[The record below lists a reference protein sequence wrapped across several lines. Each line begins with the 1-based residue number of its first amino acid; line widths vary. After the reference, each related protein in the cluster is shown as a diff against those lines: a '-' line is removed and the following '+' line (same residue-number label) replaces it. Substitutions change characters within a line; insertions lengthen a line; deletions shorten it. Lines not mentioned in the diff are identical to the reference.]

1 MEEWDDIEQEI
12 QKLEEEYANDDE
24 VLRCLAAPASSD
36 YWKKRL
42 EEEKSLKGE
51 ENKVMEAKLKQQ
63 ETEITTLRNELKH
76 MRESIKQGQ
85 QEWQQ
90 ELKVKETELLLDKE
104 RVQWNEKVRDLD
116 YNTEKLL
123 EQIEQLRQSSQ
134 KKEEELTHSYKRDL
148 EEITKSRDE
157 LFKNIELL
165 ENELSAIKDTDEKNR
180 ESLQSVVEK
189 NAYLEV
195 DNKELKYA
203 SDRQKEIYITHLS
216 SILDYF
222 VPTLKDYS
230 GTITGLI
237 NYSVHNIRSKFW
249 FGRKRTLLR
258 QLSNVRDMVNKILSV
273 LQETSSVLLPEK
285 LELQE
290 TTVDRFLV
298 KLSDDID
305 TTRLPEG
312 LKVKSDIVKLK
323 RAFQECLKP
332 TVNITAEH
340 NITPAGQDI
349 LLRIAFPD
357 KIRYDEKFINLKHVL
372 FLHNWHMSVENNIV
386 LISIP
391 CSPFVKGDNKGD
403 LKEIGI

>member
-12 QKLEEEYANDDE
+12 QKLEEEYSNDEE
-24 VLRCLAAPASSD
+24 VLRYLAAPASSD

-42 EEEKSLKGE
+42 DEEKSLKGE

-85 QEWQQ
+85 QDWQQ

-104 RVQWNEKVRDLD
+104 RVQWNEKVRDLE

-123 EQIEQLRQSSQ
+123 EQIEQLKQFSQ
-134 KKEEELTHSYKRDL
+134 RKEEELTQSYKRDL

-157 LFKNIELL
+157 LLKSIELL
-165 ENELSAIKDTDEKNR
+165 ESELSAIKDTDEKNR
-180 ESLQSVVEK
+180 ASLQGAVEK
-189 NAYLEV
+189 NTYLEV

-203 SDRQKEIYITHLS
+203 VDRQKEIYITHLS

-222 VPTLKDYS
+222 VPTLKDYL

-237 NYSVHNIRSKFW
+237 NYSVNNMKSKFW
-249 FGRKRTLLR
+249 FGKKQTLLK
-258 QLSNVRDMVNKILSV
+258 QFANVKDTMNKILSV

-285 LELQE
+285 LEFQE

-298 KLSDDID
+298 KLYDDID

-312 LKVKSDIVKLK
+312 LKVKSDIVRLK
-323 RAFQECLKP
+323 RAFEQCIKP
-332 TVNITAEH
+332 TVNVTAEH
-340 NITPAGQDI
+340 NITPAGQEV
-349 LLRIAFPD
+349 LLRIAFPE

-391 CSPFVKGDNKGD
+391 VLS
-403 LKEIGI
+403 